1 MQHFTEIFRQ
11 DDGDRK
17 FEQQHTSLK
26 FASGEII
33 VIETTILIFLQN
45 KNWPEFSRF
54 KPAEKE
60 ENHLENFLRVIF
72 LYYV

>member
-1 MQHFTEIFRQ
+1 MMETE
-11 DDGDRK
+11 
-17 FEQQHTSLK
+17 SLNNNIHLSSLHQVK
-26 FASGEII
+26 LLII

-60 ENHLENFLRVIF
+60 ENHLENFLCVIF